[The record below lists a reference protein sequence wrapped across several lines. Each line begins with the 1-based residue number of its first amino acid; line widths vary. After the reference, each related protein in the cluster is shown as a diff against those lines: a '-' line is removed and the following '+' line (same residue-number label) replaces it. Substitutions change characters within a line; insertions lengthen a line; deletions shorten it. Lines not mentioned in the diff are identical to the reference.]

1 MRHTAQCAK
10 IAYCAL
16 RASGESGILL
26 EQGSKQDLSVSF
38 NGTVL
43 RMVVNTGLLGDLERH
58 LERFKKEGY
67 DFAKSL
73 GNICQIEA
81 STASMMLLKDFCQN

>member
-67 DFAKSL
+67 DLAKSL